1 MIKVGDKF
9 NSDRYGEYVVKRY
22 NGCKD
27 IDIEFI
33 NTGNMENVK
42 SFPCSKGLAVDHKE
56 VSRQKVEHLKSFIG
70 NSFTD
75 LTVVGVSESSPYKLQ
90 CLCSC
95 GTVKYITKVNLTT
108 GHDKSC
114 GCKSYL
120 EDANCIKKVY
130 KAEYNSY
137 KSMLRRCKYFNSVNR
152 KSYWDKN
159 ISACDRWL
167 VEGVEG
173 FSNFLEDMGTKPD
186 KAYQLDRI
194 DTEGDYTKDNCRWV
208 SRKVNMNNRGVTVKI
223 SILNKEVPLR
233 YLLDLLELDHCTVRD
248 RYLSGVPFIFVFHKG
263 SLRGSAEYKQYKKD
277 NNVSIKRLGS
287 NLGGD
292 IMSDPD
298 KNRAFENLYGETI
311 LSYVSELN
319 GEYL

>member
-1 MIKVGDKF
+1 MIEVGDKF
-9 NSDRYGEYVVKRY
+9 YSDRYGEYVVKRY

-42 SFPCSKGLAVDHKE
+42 SFPCSKGLVVDHKE
-56 VSRQKVEHLKSFIG
+56 VSRQKAEHLESFIG
-70 NSFTD
+70 KNFTD

-120 EDANCIKKVY
+120 EDVNCIKKVY

-167 VEGVEG
+167 LSGEEG
-173 FSNFLEDMGTKPD
+173 FSNFLDDMGTKPD
-186 KAYQLDRI
+186 ADYQLDRI
-194 DTEGDYTKDNCRWV
+194 DTDGDYCKENCRWV
-208 SRKVNMNNRGVTVKI
+208 SRKVNMNNRSITVKVA
-223 SILNKEVPLR
+223 ILSKEVPLR
-233 YLLDLLELDHCTVRD
+233 YILDMLGLDHYTVRD
-248 RYLSGVPFIFVFHKG
+248 RYSSGLPFTFVFHKG
-263 SLRGSAEYKQYKKD
+263 SLRANSDYKKFKKD
-277 NNVSIKRLGS
+277 NNVSVKKLASG
-287 NLGGD
+287 LGGD
-292 IMSDPD
+292 IMKDSD
-298 KNRAFENLYGETI
+298 KYKTFENLYGEQI
-311 LSYVSELN
+311 LSYIEE
-319 GEYL
+319 EYGVKL